1 MKHTDQ
7 NSYARRVP
15 VFWQHVSRYKWS
27 AFIML
32 LIAFANVVNVVVP
45 LSINGFRSPLRELS
59 SGSERS
65 PHSWSDDHDRCW
77 ALNEWLCWRQL
88 LITWFQPRIS
98 LEQTSLVSAHTFV
111 SILREQFCR
120 ISREKVST
128 RRALRILPIKSSF
141 TFVPLMIALI
151 GNLVVLLPA
160 QRFILVWVVFSFP

>member
-1 MKHTDQ
+1 
-7 NSYARRVP
+7 
-15 VFWQHVSRYKWS
+15 
-27 AFIML
+27 ML

-65 PHSWSDDHDRCW
+65 YTLGRMIMIAAGLH
-77 ALNEWLCWRQL
+77 EWLCWRQL

-120 ISREKVST
+120 ISRE
-128 RRALRILPIKSSF
+128 RCRLGEP
-141 TFVPLMIALI
+141 
-151 GNLVVLLPA
+151 
-160 QRFILVWVVFSFP
+160 